1 MRETEACAHAKLR
14 VSLSLSAKRFKREVH
29 PDLAEALA
37 AAEDTLS
44 TAFGRPVKVRAR
56 GDGCRVELDFDTPG
70 EAVELAERDPLPSAP
85 ARRLSA
91 ATIARRGRLAQSVR
105 APL

>member
-1 MRETEACAHAKLR
+1 
-14 VSLSLSAKRFKREVH
+14 VKRFARAIH

-44 TAFGRPVKVRAR
+44 AAFGQPVKVRPR

-70 EAVELAERDPLPSAP
+70 AAVALAERI
-85 ARRLSA
+85 LS
-91 ATIARRGRLAQSVR
+91 RAQLR
-105 APL
+105 AV